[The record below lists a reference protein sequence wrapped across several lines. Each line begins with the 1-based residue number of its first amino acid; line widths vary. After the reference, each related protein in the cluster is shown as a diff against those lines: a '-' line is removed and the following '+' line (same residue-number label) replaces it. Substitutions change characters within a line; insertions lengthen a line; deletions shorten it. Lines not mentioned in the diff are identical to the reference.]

1 MRKMFAYIICI
12 GIVALSLLV
21 LAGKDPAVAQVGL
34 ESTDDAIGAP
44 AMVTAHA
51 APADADAYT
60 LPSPLQV
67 PVLGVTA
74 ENLSDNYADPR
85 GGGRTHEAIDIMAP
99 TGAPVI
105 AVADGTIIK
114 MFDSVPGGLTIYQY
128 DVTGKLAY
136 YYAHL
141 DRYAADLREDQP
153 VARGDLIGYVG
164 ATGNADPLA
173 PHLHFAIFQL
183 GPEKQWWKGAP
194 INPYA
199 LFQH

>member
-1 MRKMFAYIICI
+1 MRKMFAYIVCA

-21 LAGKDPAVAQVGL
+21 LAEKDPAVAHVVI

-44 AMVTAHA
+44 PTVTAHT
-51 APADADAYT
+51 APADERT
-60 LPSPLQV
+60 PPSTLQV
-67 PVLGVTA
+67 PVLGVPA
-74 ENLSDNYADPR
+74 ENLSDSYADPR
-85 GGGRTHEAIDIMAP
+85 GGGRIHEAMDIIAP
-99 TGAPVI
+99 TGTPVI

-114 MFDSVPGGLTIYQY
+114 MFNSVPGGLTIYQY

-141 DRYAADLREDQP
+141 DRYAADLRENQP

-164 ATGNADPLA
+164 TTGNADPLT
-173 PHLHFAIFQL
+173 PHLHFATFQL
-183 GPEKQWWKGAP
+183 GPEKQWWKGTP
-194 INPYA
+194 INPYP

>member
-12 GIVALSLLV
+12 GIVALSLFV
-21 LAGKDPAVAQVGL
+21 LAGKDPAVAEVAI

-44 AMVTAHA
+44 AMITAPA
-51 APADADAYT
+51 APAAAHT
-60 LPSPLQV
+60 PPSLLRV

-85 GGGRTHEAIDIMAP
+85 GDGRIHEAIDIMAP
-99 TGAPVI
+99 TGTPVI

-114 MFDSVPGGLTIYQY
+114 MFNSVPGGLTIYQF

-141 DRYAADLREDQP
+141 DRYAANLKEDQS
-153 VARGDLIGYVG
+153 VSRGDLIGYVG

-183 GPEKQWWKGAP
+183 GPDKQWWKGAP
-194 INPYA
+194 INPYS